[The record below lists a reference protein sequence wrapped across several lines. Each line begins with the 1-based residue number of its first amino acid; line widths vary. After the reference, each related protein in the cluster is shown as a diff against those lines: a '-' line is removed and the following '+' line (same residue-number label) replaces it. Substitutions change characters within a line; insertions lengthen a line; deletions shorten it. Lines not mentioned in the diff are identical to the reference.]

1 MIKHMDTESIRT
13 QMVLS
18 IKATGLKISKTGKD
32 SSLGLMVHPMKAVT
46 FKAKSMGLVFLNGET
61 DLNTMENSI

>member
-1 MIKHMDTESIRT
+1 
-13 QMVLS
+13 MVLS